1 MDLGIRQGLH
11 PIEDGDNILL
21 PAACYAFSPQEKLKV
36 CTFLSNLKVPDAFS
50 SNISRCVNIQ
60 ERKIYGLKSHDYHV
74 LLQEIFPVAI
84 RGVLSKEVCEPI
96 IALVHLANEA
106 KLGGPVQYRWM
117 YPIERFMGKFKA
129 YIRNKNHPVG
139 SIAESHLACE
149 SITFCSRYLKNIPTK
164 FNRPSRNDDESV
176 SNGEMSIFKGRTNGG
191 SNAVTLSHDEFK
203 QACMYVLQNCEEV

>member
-1 MDLGIRQGLH
+1 MLIM
-11 PIEDGDNILL
+11 IILIN
-21 PAACYAFSPQEKLKV
+21 AS
-36 CTFLSNLKVPDAFS
+36 
-50 SNISRCVNIQ
+50 IS
-60 ERKIYGLKSHDYHV
+60 Y
-74 LLQEIFPVAI
+74 
-84 RGVLSKEVCEPI
+84 
-96 IALVHLANEA
+96 
-106 KLGGPVQYRWM
+106 
-117 YPIERFMGKFKA
+117 RFMGKFKA